1 MSKEDL
7 KKFEGLIREAEL
19 QLNLMENQKNSL
31 IKSLYKDIEC

>member
-7 KKFEGLIREAEL
+7 KKFEDLIREAEL